1 MSTYYL
7 KTLLFVILFVFTYG
21 EIGCECNKKHSEK
34 VNKKSHKP
42 CRGTCRYLDG
52 SFYVGGLN
60 NSQANEKEYGKIE
73 FKHGGL
79 CRGTFVNDKITFG
92 NCYTYNFKQYYK
104 GGFYEG
110 RVPHDNNAKVIL
122 GNDEYGSTH
131 YDGPLKFGSKEGI
144 GRLYINQKNFNTIT
158 YYGNFEKDSPN
169 GDGKVKIEQGTG
181 LLSDIWFDSKKFDVN
196 CVQGVCKDVISKE
209 IVFNYNNQ
217 NDIWYEWWS
226 QFTR

>member
-1 MSTYYL
+1 MLTYYL

-21 EIGCECNKKHSEK
+21 KIGCECNKGHRL
-34 VNKKSHKP
+34 SHTHCKGK
-42 CRGTCRYLDG
+42 CTYLDG
-52 SFYVGGLN
+52 SYYEGALN
-60 NSQANEKEYGKIE
+60 NNQANDKKDGKIE
-73 FKHGGL
+73 FKHGGS
-79 CRGTFVNDKITFG
+79 CRGTFADDKITFG
-92 NCYTYNFKQYYK
+92 DCWTYDDKQNYI

-110 RVPHDNNAKVIL
+110 RVPHDNNAKVSL
-122 GNDEYGSTH
+122 RSDEYGSAL

-144 GRLYINQKNFNTIT
+144 GRLFINQKNFKTIT

-181 LLSDIWFDSKKFDVN
+181 LLSNMWFDSKKFDVN

-226 QFTR
+226 QFTK